1 MIKFYFVDHTLN
13 QELELQQKVLK
24 VLTSTCILDSVWARK
39 MNNKLWPKW
48 WTDRDDPPSAPDGA
62 KKYFLFWVVL
72 WSDIFALVW
81 ETYRVQFAR
90 VMYYLWK
97 WEFFKC
103 FCYFQNWSRADKSS
117 GVWHKIEGFSVTQS
131 ERFIWYF
138 RQSEMTWQLS
148 HPSLMWVYWSETINL
163 VDDDGFG
170 SRYLLNSDHLTNF
183 NYDKALWASHRM
195 VMIRNVTMIIIR

>member
-1 MIKFYFVDHTLN
+1 MYRPEWV
-13 QELELQQKVLK
+13 
-24 VLTSTCILDSVWARK
+24 SVI
-39 MNNKLWPKW
+39 
-48 WTDRDDPPSAPDGA
+48 
-62 KKYFLFWVVL
+62 YFLFWVVL
-72 WSDIFALVW
+72 WSDIFAMVW
-81 ETYRVQFAR
+81 ETNRVQFAR

-117 GVWHKIEGFSVTQS
+117 GVWHKIEGFSVSQS

-148 HPSLMWVYWSETINL
+148 HPSLMWVYWSETINF

-183 NYDKALWASHRM
+183 NYDKALWASQDGNDKKCHDDNDK
-195 VMIRNVTMIIIR
+195 IRFVIPGKLSSIGIQLILSTNEGAPGSSG

>member
-1 MIKFYFVDHTLN
+1 MYRPEWV
-13 QELELQQKVLK
+13 
-24 VLTSTCILDSVWARK
+24 SVI
-39 MNNKLWPKW
+39 
-48 WTDRDDPPSAPDGA
+48 
-62 KKYFLFWVVL
+62 YFLFWVVL
-72 WSDIFALVW
+72 WSDIFAMVW
-81 ETYRVQFAR
+81 ETNRVQFAR

-117 GVWHKIEGFSVTQS
+117 GVWHKIEGFSVSQS

-148 HPSLMWVYWSETINL
+148 HPSLMWVYWSETINF

-183 NYDKALWASHRM
+183 NYDKALWASQDGNDKKCHDDK
-195 VMIRNVTMIIIR
+195 IRFVIPSKLSSIGIQLILSTNEGAPGSSG